1 MVEINAKESPFYP
14 GKPVPIE
21 YFTARISEIERLERS
36 IKQTLSG
43 RNENIFIMGE
53 RGIGKSSLAA
63 FIHYIAEK
71 EYDFIGTH
79 CYLGGA
85 RDLNEMVRLIF
96 QRLFQ
101 EVKEKSI
108 FEKLK
113 NIFDDYIKE
122 VKLFGMGVEFTKN
135 PSKLHTILDNFLPT
149 IRKINETIKDNKK
162 GIILILDDLNGISRV
177 TEFAHFL
184 KSFVDELATSRNPL
198 PLLIIFVG
206 IPEIIENMVRHQPSV
221 TRIFDIIDLFPMGK
235 SESRKFFINNFN
247 KVNISVSEDALYY
260 MVDFSG
266 GFPMLMHELGDAIFW
281 LNKDNHIDED
291 DAIDGLIEAAEIV
304 GRKHLDPQVYQV
316 LRSETY
322 RSILIKIGKIP
333 LGKRFQRKNILEK
346 AKDKEYKTLDNFLH
360 KVKDL
365 GIINKTENRGEYK
378 FANMLYHYYIRFGS
392 LRVKNQGKRFNKK

>member
-21 YFTARISEIERLERS
+21 YFIARISEIKRLERS

-53 RGIGKSSLAA
+53 RGIGKSSLAG
-63 FIHYIAEK
+63 FIRYIAEK
-71 EYDFIGTH
+71 KYDFIGTH
-79 CYLGGA
+79 CFLGGVK
-85 RDLNEMVRLIF
+85 DLNEMIRLVF

-101 EVKEKSI
+101 EVKEKTI

-113 NIFDDYIKE
+113 NIFGDYVKE
-122 VKLFGMGVEFTKN
+122 VKLFGMGVELTKD
-135 PSKLHTILDNFLPT
+135 PSELRTILDNFLPT
-149 IRKINETIKDNKK
+149 IREINETIKDNKK
-162 GIILILDDLNGISRV
+162 GIILILDDLNGISKV
-177 TEFAHFL
+177 PEFANFL

-198 PLLIIFVG
+198 PLMIIFVG
-206 IPEIIENMVRHQPSV
+206 IPEIKENMVRYQSSV
-221 TRIFDIIDLFPMGK
+221 SRIFNVTDLLPMDK
-235 SESRKFFINNFN
+235 SESREFFMNNFE
-247 KVNISVSEDALYY
+247 KVNISVSDDALLY

-281 LNKDNHIDED
+281 LDKDNHIDED
-291 DAIDGLIEAAEIV
+291 DAIDGIFTAAEIV

-322 RSILIKIGKIP
+322 RSILIKIGKLT
-333 LGKRFQRKNILEK
+333 LGKRFQRKNILENVSE
-346 AKDKEYKTLDNFLH
+346 KESKTFDNFLF
-360 KVKDL
+360 KLKNL

-378 FANMLYHYYIRFGS
+378 FSNMLYHLYIRFGS
-392 LRVKNQGKRFNKK
+392 FRVKNPGKRFNKK